1 MVAQPRPGSSD
12 RPANFLRLRF
22 SAWHGGRL
30 AMGRRAR
37 SDADLAVRLAGRIAE
52 LEDRIRA
59 LELRVA
65 RVSKSS
71 ERLSVEKAALRPP
84 VPSASRCPGCLLELP
99 RGRRGASCVWCGFVF
114 AAVRRRAA
122 R

>member
-1 MVAQPRPGSSD
+1 MA
-12 RPANFLRLRF
+12 
-22 SAWHGGRL
+22 
-30 AMGRRAR
+30 RRVR
-37 SDADLAVRLAGRIAE
+37 SDADLAVRLAGRISE

-65 RVSKSS
+65 RATRGGERGPS
-71 ERLSVEKAALRPP
+71 ERSAQHPPRPG
-84 VPSASRCPGCLLELP
+84 ATRCPGCLLELP
-99 RGRRGASCVWCGFVF
+99 RGRRGTSCVWCGFVF